1 MFHYLIPIVSTFVHF
16 LPTDGIDRA
25 GRNRVIDI
33 VSFIVIEVIH
43 TGEALIIEGEH
54 IPRNSR
60 TRTASDTSTVYMGF
74 SEFSFESIESGF
86 IHNFSK
92 KEYKESTCVL

>member
-1 MFHYLIPIVSTFVHF
+1 MLHNSISIVSAFVHF

-25 GRNRVIDI
+25 GSNRIIDI

-43 TGEALIIEGEH
+43 TGEALIVEGEY
-54 IPRNSR
+54 IPRNSG
-60 TRTASDTSTVYMGF
+60 TRTASDTSTVYVGF

-92 KEYKESTCVL
+92 KE